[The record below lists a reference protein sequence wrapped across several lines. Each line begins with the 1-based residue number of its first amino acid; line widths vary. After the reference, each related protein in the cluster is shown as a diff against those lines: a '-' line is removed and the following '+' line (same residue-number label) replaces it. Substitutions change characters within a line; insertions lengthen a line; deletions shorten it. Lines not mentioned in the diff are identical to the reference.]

1 LIACGTRHPSNRNNT
16 VTLAAKV
23 LADTRE
29 SQARR
34 VADFLE
40 IHPGA
45 TAREINAAC
54 DVGSIA
60 KVLSDMGRPGGLG
73 YGFAL
78 GNRREPCN
86 HGFNTRRVKT
96 YTLTHRPEQQPDL
109 FTAA

>member
-1 LIACGTRHPSNRNNT
+1 MPP
-16 VTLAAKV
+16 VAKV
-23 LADTRE
+23 ATDTRE

-54 DVGSIA
+54 DLGSVT
-60 KVLSDMGRPGGLG
+60 KVLPDMGRPGGLG
-73 YGFAL
+73 YGLAI
-78 GNRREPCN
+78 GSRWEPCN

-96 YTLTHRPEQQPDL
+96 YTLTHRPVFQPDL
-109 FTAA
+109 FQPA